1 MSKIEQLEERQNITA
16 KYAVGVKRQLEKVQ
30 KELENLHQF
39 IQQNLIPEQ
48 QESLLDKILWLLEYI
63 LVIKEILNRQ
73 GFQVFDEAFDEVFD
87 VFGLQLTHQSFSL
100 INTGLMCQ

>member
-63 LVIKEILNRQ
+63 LVIKK
-73 GFQVFDEAFDEVFD
+73 
-87 VFGLQLTHQSFSL
+87 SL
-100 INTGLMCQ
+100 IDKVFRSSMKPSMRSSTCSVYN